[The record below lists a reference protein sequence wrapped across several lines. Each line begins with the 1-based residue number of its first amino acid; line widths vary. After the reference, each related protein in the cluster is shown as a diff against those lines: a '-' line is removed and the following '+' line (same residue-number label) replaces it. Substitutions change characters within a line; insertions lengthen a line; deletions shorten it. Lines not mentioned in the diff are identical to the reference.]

1 MTERRIIT
9 VLSGKG
15 GTGKTTVAA
24 GLATVMDNSYY
35 IDSDVEEPNGKFF
48 LNPQIAKKERF
59 TKPVPRI
66 VEASCTYCGKCADE
80 CQYSAIS
87 IISNTKKT
95 FVFDELCH
103 SCGVCW
109 TVCPENAIEQLP
121 KPVGYI
127 NRGIASGKKY
137 ESFREGLL
145 DVGEPSGVPL
155 INHLLSKFDDN
166 RNYIIDAPPGTS
178 CPVVAALMP
187 CDFALIVT
195 EPTPF
200 GVNDLELT
208 LEMIGEIG
216 KKSGIIINKQ
226 RGDSRIVE
234 DIAEKYSVPVIG
246 TIPYNRAI
254 AEDYSNGIISP
265 VLKNEIEKIAG
276 GLKWTD

>member
-1 MTERRIIT
+1 MADRKIIT

-24 GLATVMDNSYY
+24 GLASILNNAYY
-35 IDSDVEEPNGKFF
+35 IDSDVEEPNGKF
-48 LNPQIAKKERF
+48 LLEPQLTDRDLF

-66 VEASCTYCGKCADE
+66 IDSKCTYCGKCADS

-87 IISNTKKT
+87 IISNVEKS

-109 TVCPENAIEQLP
+109 TICPENAIEQLP
-121 KPVGYI
+121 KEVGYV

-145 DVGEPSGVPL
+145 NIGEPSGVPL
-155 INHLLSKFDDN
+155 INHILSDLDDN
-166 RNYIIDAPPGTS
+166 KNYIIDAPPGTS

-187 CDFALIVT
+187 SDFALIVT

-208 LEMIGEIG
+208 LEMIEDIG
-216 KKSGIIINKQ
+216 KKSGIIINKH
-226 RGDSRIVE
+226 RGYSSIVE
-234 DIAEKYSVPVIG
+234 NIAEKYSVPVIG
-246 TIPYNRAI
+246 RIPYNRAI
-254 AEDYSNGIISP
+254 AEDYSNGMLNPI
-265 VLKNEIEKIAG
+265 LKDSLEEIAG
-276 GLKWTD
+276 GLKWID